1 MGIPSYFSHMLKKHN
16 NIITNLNTANITI
29 DNFYL
34 DCNSII
40 YDTIKD
46 IPYLNN
52 IDFERELILAVCNK
66 IEYYIS
72 IINPTEIAYI
82 AFDGVAPVAKL
93 EQQRS
98 RRYKSWLQKNI
109 NAEINSEISDL
120 DYINEWDTSNITP
133 GTEFMRALTYNIK
146 EYFNDLIIT
155 KKYRVKNIIISCS
168 DDNGEGEHK
177 IYLNIRANAIYHT
190 NSTSVIYGLDADL
203 IMLALNHADIMK
215 KIYLFRETPHF
226 IKNINK
232 NLNPNELYLFDISNL
247 ATLIIRD
254 IINIDNN
261 IDNNI
266 SINDTSNNANNDVKT
281 YMSNDTNNMIIT
293 TYKNILFDYVFICF
307 LLGNDFLPHFPSI
320 NIRSNGID
328 KLLSTYKH
336 LFCHRTSSTNIKNL
350 TNDKKIIWRNFR
362 EYIKYLSELEVIYLR
377 NEMED
382 RNKYEKYI
390 LSNIHGHNTKEYS
403 LQLIPSK
410 ERDIE
415 KYINPYVDGW
425 KTRYYKM
432 LFDINIDDNRRK
444 EICVNY
450 LEGIEFTFK
459 YYNDGCPDWRW
470 KYNYHYPPLLE
481 DLLKYIPYFNVEF
494 IPENAINKNNPISE
508 YTQLCYVLPRNSLN
522 LLPIPIMNSVI
533 QKYYYWHNEYYEL
546 KWTYCK
552 YFWESHVIMPEIDID
567 DLEAFIRIK

>member
-16 NIITNLNTANITI
+16 NIITNLNSRNITI

-52 IDFERELILAVCNK
+52 IDFERELILEVCNK

-72 IINPTEIAYI
+72 VINPTEIAYI

-98 RRYKSWLQKNI
+98 RRYKSWLQKKI
-109 NAEINSEISDL
+109 TAEINSEISELDL
-120 DYINEWDTSNITP
+120 INEWDTSNITP

-146 EYFNDLIIT
+146 EYFGDLTAT

-177 IYLNIRANAIYHT
+177 IYLNIRNNVIYHSTRT
-190 NSTSVIYGLDADL
+190 NVVYGLDADL

-247 ATLIIRD
+247 AILIIKD
-254 IINIDNN
+254 IINIDN
-261 IDNNI
+261 II
-266 SINDTSNNANNDVKT
+266 ATNDTSNDTSNDT
-281 YMSNDTNNMIIT
+281 TSNDTTSNDTNNTIISR
-293 TYKNILFDYVFICF
+293 YKNIIFDYVFICF

-320 NIRSNGID
+320 NIRTNGID

-336 LFCHRTSSTNIKNL
+336 LFCNRTTSTNIKNL

-377 NEMED
+377 DEMED

-403 LQLIPSK
+403 FQLIPSK

-415 KYINPYVDGW
+415 KYINPYEDGW

-432 LFDINIDDNRRK
+432 LFDINIDDNRRR

-494 IPENAINKNNPISE
+494 IPQNAINKNNPISE
-508 YTQLCYVLPRNSLN
+508 YTQLCYVLPKNSLN
-522 LLPIPIMNSVI
+522 LLPISIMNSLI
-533 QKYYYWHNEYYEL
+533 QKYYYLYNEYYEL
-546 KWTYCK
+546 KWAYCK

-567 DLEAFIRIK
+567 DLETFIRI

>member
-1 MGIPSYFSHMLKKHN
+1 MRIVIITKMGIPCYFSHMLKKHN
-16 NIITNLNTANITI
+16 NIITNLNTENIPI

-52 IDFERELILAVCNK
+52 IDFERKLILSVCNK

-72 IINPTEIAYI
+72 VINPIELAFI

-98 RRYKSWLQKNI
+98 RRYKSWLQKKI
-109 NAEINSEISDL
+109 TAEINSEISELDL
-120 DYINEWDTSNITP
+120 INEWDTSNITP
-133 GTEFMRALTYNIK
+133 GTEFMKSLTNKIK
-146 EYFNDLIIT
+146 EYFEDLVS
-155 KKYRVKNIIISCS
+155 KLKYRVKNIIISCS

-177 IYLNIRANAIYHT
+177 IYLNIRCNIPYHT
-190 NSTSVIYGLDADL
+190 NSTTVVYGLDADL
-203 IMLALNHADIMK
+203 IMLALNHADIIK
-215 KIYLFRETPHF
+215 KIYLFRETPYF

-232 NLNPNELYLFDISNL
+232 NLNPNELYLFDISNF
-247 ATLIIRD
+247 ATLIISD
-254 IINIDNN
+254 IINFDIN
-261 IDNNI
+261 IDTDVA
-266 SINDTSNNANNDVKT
+266 SIFE
-281 YMSNDTNNMIIT
+281 SNDNTTIISM
-293 TYKNILFDYVFICF
+293 YKNVLFDYVFICF

-320 NIRSNGID
+320 NIRTNGID
-328 KLLSTYKH
+328 KLISAYKH
-336 LFCHRTSSTNIKNL
+336 LFCYRSKSTNIENL
-350 TNDKKIIWRNFR
+350 TNNKKIIWKNFR
-362 EYIKYLSELEVIYLR
+362 EYIKYLSEFEVLYLR
-377 NEMED
+377 DEIED

-390 LSNIHGHNTKEYS
+390 LSKVHSHTKEYS
-403 LQLIPSK
+403 FQLIPSK

-432 LFDINIDDNRRK
+432 LFDINIDDNRRR

-459 YYNDGCPDWRW
+459 YYNNGCPDWRW

-522 LLPIPIMNSVI
+522 LLPIPIMNSLI
-533 QKYYYWHNEYYEL
+533 QKYDYWHNEYYEL

-552 YFWESHVIMPEIDID
+552 YFWESHVIMPEIDIA
-567 DLEAFIRIK
+567 DLEIFIQIKADDIGW